1 MGGSEG
7 MELPVEAPDCLFIL
21 DAEGRVVE
29 WTSMMVKISSWR
41 REDARGKVLVDTFV
55 TPGQRT
61 TVGSAIAGVL
71 MGGSSR
77 TCEVYLFTKCGGKH
91 WLALDFTARTS
102 APGVL
107 CHGRDVTTRH
117 PSPRIL
123 PLSGIGEASKD
134 WDSSLNAHG
143 PSWGRQVSEPTWAKL
158 QPDEV
163 QNLEDLAPGMVVFIL
178 DRDGKVQ
185 HWNRKAEEV
194 SGRQARELFGR
205 PLIYTVEAK
214 STGLVE
220 DALARVLEGQEVE
233 GLQVSFLTESRG
245 LRTLL
250 FTLAGRRNAHGSVRI
265 VGVGQDL
272 TALLAEKE
280 RASRELAAVLD
291 AAGVPTCASGLDG
304 RVVAWSWATERLLG
318 VNEHDALG
326 QPWVVGFFSEDSRD
340 DVQRAHTSVLE
351 GGDMVELEA
360 QMLTKDGSTCIAGL
374 IISSSRS
381 ALGDITGAMCVLR
394 TLAPSFTP
402 SPSYASRDGADQKD
416 VNPTSAFS
424 RDIKSF
430 GTPVF
435 LLDGDGFV
443 NEWSEKLAE
452 LSGWSS
458 SEACGKPLL
467 ETFVP
472 QHEHMEVSHRFA
484 VALGHNELSSH
495 EEGAAPGVTTL
506 GGAFALPL
514 LARDGRRLTL
524 WASASQ
530 QPAMHGGSAGDQ
542 SDFALL
548 VVGQDITQM
557 LEDHAEVDHIADD
570 LSRMIDSSPAPIFG
584 VDAEARVTIWNQA
597 VAQISGFSCAQ
608 VIGQQLVQNFI
619 SDEYQSDV
627 ACAILQALNGE
638 IVPNVE
644 LVLVSQSGERHE
656 IRFAAVP
663 RRGPQGTIEGVV
675 AVGHDITDLKL
686 LASEQARE
694 AEDMAHLIKSAN
706 APIIGVDVGCHIME
720 WNGKMTSMTGY
731 TKDEVFGRPLIDDFI
746 VEESKD
752 VVSQMIQHVQLGVG
766 EDHEFDFEL
775 VTKSGTV
782 IMLTMSGSAFRD
794 TTGQIAGIVAVG
806 QDLTKMR
813 DTMLEKSFVAE
824 DLTRLINTANAPI
837 LGIDVGGNVTEWN
850 GKAAEISGWS
860 KEEALGKPLLETF
873 IHESY
878 WDDVGGILQKALLG
892 HESANY
898 EFPLFTKDGCRRE
911 ILLNATTRRGA
922 GGEVTGV
929 IGVGQDITEMRTAMQ
944 EQQRIADR
952 LSRFI
957 ETANAPIFAVDTQ
970 GCVTEWNMKAVTLS
984 GFSKEES
991 LGSHLVAKFTTPEYR
1006 QKVEQVLEL
1015 ACQGTETA
1023 NFEFPLLSK
1032 DGAQV
1037 QILLNASPTT
1047 TLDGQVIGVL
1057 CVGQDIS
1064 GLRALMK
1071 QSQSVADDLTRIMD
1085 TANAPIIGVNAAG
1098 RVTIWNRLVASI
1110 SGYTADEAVGL
1121 PFLKTFIPEEAHKQ
1135 AHEVLER
1142 SLGGEV
1148 INRFDLVLL
1157 AKGGEHR
1164 QLLFNATPRLDTDD
1178 TVIGIILVGQDITE
1192 LKRQTSEALRVAS
1205 ELQRIIDTA
1214 SAPIVGIDEQ
1224 GKVTDWNQRFIE
1236 VTGVSKDEALGR
1248 PFLGY
1253 VDERNRQE
1261 TQAMLEE
1268 TMKGDYPP
1276 TMEMLISTAS
1286 HEPRVFLLSATP
1298 RVDKD
1303 GAIVG
1308 VICIGQDI
1316 TSLRELELKK
1326 SQFAATVTHELRSPL
1341 HGIIGLSDNI
1351 LLNDQLK
1358 QVHHSAQLMNNCA
1371 RRLLDLVTNIM
1382 DSNTLVN
1389 SQRSLL
1395 SRDPVHITRLIEEV
1409 IMHAERAVDKAGRPL
1424 RKREVELVNDMDPD
1438 KNLPII
1444 EGDAHRCMQMLY
1456 NVVTNA
1462 LKFTA
1467 TGRVVVSACTDDA
1480 EELLTIGVSDTGIGI
1495 APQNQE
1501 LIFRPFSQEDQ
1512 SERRRYEGLGL
1523 GLSISREIAVK
1534 HGGSLTVESEVGKGA
1549 KFQIVLPYR
1558 PQGDFIGESGK
1569 AGTTAGPGAKDGCDM
1584 ASSPGRADVWG
1595 SNASRGTSN
1604 GIPTLLE
1611 NCLEGRIISVDNN
1624 SLTQRALARMIKS
1637 LPSMQVV
1644 LCSSFQECSDQLTS
1658 SEEMVPDV
1666 ILLDFTSH
1674 TAGLE
1679 ALQRF
1684 REPESSTSTVP
1695 IIALTSQ
1702 QVSCETIVSLTRQ
1715 GIDDWIRLPGNIGDL
1730 CQRLYLHLAK
1740 RRGTKALQELTNG
1753 YNCSYGADPGDSVGP
1768 PLLRSS
1774 KRTPHAFT
1782 GLPARTTAPAE
1793 PKSSIQAQ
1801 VGGTCVRVD
1810 PPEAATAA
1818 PPPEATAPPPASIV
1832 GTSAVTARDAALA
1845 PPKALEKSSGVSV
1858 LHAML
1863 SGWDEALAALSAE
1876 DAHAF
1881 LCSLAVALETL
1892 SDSHGIQLQLA
1903 TGGDTCLALALPP
1916 PPPPQASVG
1925 DADAERDCATRLV
1938 RFGITA
1944 RDRVQ
1949 ELRAFLPAQAAHVT
1963 LTLGAD
1969 RGNLWSGLLS
1979 GGAPDGTG
1987 TVVGS
1992 FGTAASGARRLCQ
2005 EASRT
2010 HPGAFLV
2017 SRALLRSLG
2026 IPDVQGRYT
2035 LQALSG
2041 DASLPGHAGSP
2052 SGVPMIVCTAAVGM
2066 SVVELFKDGQVPV
2079 PSGPLPLSSHSLLQ
2093 PPPTLKSA
2101 AGQQFLRTQAP
2112 PGTHTLERLQDLYG
2126 TNSCDEGEGDRRA
2139 ILDLKL
2145 QNAHLTLHASQLERR
2160 VVALEHDCARLVQ
2173 LKVAAETEAFAAMNR
2188 EIGANRWRHLSIGAG
2203 FAAPSSPASVLSED
2217 PFLRHQHQIW
2227 DGR

>member
-1 MGGSEG
+1 
-7 MELPVEAPDCLFIL
+7 MELQAP
-21 DAEGRVVE
+21 
-29 WTSMMVKISSWR
+29 
-41 REDARGKVLVDTFV
+41 
-55 TPGQRT
+55 
-61 TVGSAIAGVL
+61 
-71 MGGSSR
+71 
-77 TCEVYLFTKCGGKH
+77 
-91 WLALDFTARTS
+91 
-102 APGVL
+102 
-107 CHGRDVTTRH
+107 
-117 PSPRIL
+117 
-123 PLSGIGEASKD
+123 D
-134 WDSSLNAHG
+134 WDSS
-143 PSWGRQVSEPTWAKL
+143 PSARGLSLGRQLFEPTGAKL
-158 QPDEV
+158 APDEV

-205 PLIYTVEAK
+205 PLIDAVEAK
-214 STGLVE
+214 STGLVA

-233 GLQVSFLTESRG
+233 GLQVSFRTESCG

-250 FTLAGRRNAHGSVRI
+250 FTLAGHRHAHGSVRI

-304 RVVAWSWATERLLG
+304 RVVAWSWATARLLG
-318 VNEHDALG
+318 VDEHDALG

-394 TLAPSFTP
+394 TLATSFAPRPSD
-402 SPSYASRDGADQKD
+402 ASRDGADQKD

-424 RDIKSF
+424 RDINSF

-467 ETFVP
+467 DTFVP
-472 QHEHMEVSHRFA
+472 QHEHKEVSHRFA

-495 EEGAAPGVTTL
+495 VEEGAAPGVTTP

-627 ACAILQALNGE
+627 ACALLQALNGE

-656 IRFAAVP
+656 IRFSAVP
-663 RRGPQGTIEGVV
+663 RRGPQGLIEGVV

-686 LASEQARE
+686 FASEQACE

-731 TKDEVFGRPLIDDFI
+731 TKDEVFGRSLIDDFI

-775 VTKSGTV
+775 LTKSGTV

-824 DLTRLINTANAPI
+824 ELTRLINTANAPI

-898 EFPLFTKDGCRRE
+898 EFPLFTKDGRRRE

-1006 QKVEQVLEL
+1006 LKVEQVLEL

-1121 PFLKTFIPEEAHKQ
+1121 PFLKTFIPEEAYKQ

-1164 QLLFNATPRLDTDD
+1164 QLLFNATPRLDADD
-1178 TVIGIILVGQDITE
+1178 TVIGIIGVGQDITE
-1192 LKRQTSEALRVAS
+1192 LNRQRSEALRMAS
-1205 ELQRIIDTA
+1205 ELHNIIDTV
-1214 SAPIVGIDEQ
+1214 SAPIVGIDEN

-1248 PFLGY
+1248 SFLGY
-1253 VDERNRQE
+1253 VDECNRQE
-1261 TQAMLEE
+1261 TQAMIEE
-1268 TMKGDYPP
+1268 TMKGDSSP

-1286 HEPRVFLLSATP
+1286 NEPRVFLLSSTP
-1298 RVDKD
+1298 RVGKD

-1395 SRDPVHITRLIEEV
+1395 SRDPVHITRLVEEV

-1424 RKREVELVNDMDPD
+1424 RKREVELVNDMEPG

-1480 EELLTIGVSDTGIGI
+1480 QELLTIGVSDTGIGI

-1534 HGGSLTVESEVGKGA
+1534 HGGSLTVESDVGKGS
-1549 KFQIVLPYR
+1549 KFLIVLPYR
-1558 PQGDFIGESGK
+1558 LQGDFIGEIGK
-1569 AGTTAGPGAKDGCDM
+1569 AGTPRGSRSRDGCDT
-1584 ASSPGRADVWG
+1584 ASSSRLRADMFG
-1595 SNASRGTSN
+1595 SSSSRGTSN

-1611 NCLEGRIISVDNN
+1611 NCLEGRILSVDNN

-1684 REPESSTSTVP
+1684 RELESSTSTVP

-1740 RRGTKALQELTNG
+1740 RRGT
-1753 YNCSYGADPGDSVGP
+1753 
-1768 PLLRSS
+1768 R
-1774 KRTPHAFT
+1774 
-1782 GLPARTTAPAE
+1782 
-1793 PKSSIQAQ
+1793 
-1801 VGGTCVRVD
+1801 VRVN
-1810 PPEAATAA
+1810 PPEAATSA

-1832 GTSAVTARDAALA
+1832 GTLAVTARDAALA

-1863 SGWDEALAALSAE
+1863 SGWDEALAELSAE

-1916 PPPPQASVG
+1916 PPLPLASVG

-1944 RDRVQ
+1944 RDRVR
-1949 ELRAFLPAQAAHVT
+1949 ELRALLPAQAAHVT

-1969 RGNLWSGLLS
+1969 RGNLWSDLLS
-1979 GGAPDGTG
+1979 GGAPG

-2010 HPGAFLV
+2010 RPGAFLV
-2017 SRALLRSLG
+2017 SRALLRPLG
-2026 IPDVQGRYT
+2026 IPDLQGRYT

-2041 DASLPGHAGSP
+2041 DASLPGHVGSP

-2093 PPPTLKSA
+2093 LPPTPTSA
-2101 AGQQFLRTQAP
+2101 ATQQFLRTQAP
-2112 PGTHTLERLQDLYG
+2112 PGTRTLERLQDMYG
-2126 TNSCDEGEGDRRA
+2126 TNSCDGGEGDRRA
-2139 ILDLKL
+2139 ILDLRL
-2145 QNAHLTLHASQLERR
+2145 ENAHLTLHASQLERR

-2173 LKVAAETEAFAAMNR
+2173 LKVAAETEARAAMNR

-2203 FAAPSSPASVLSED
+2203 FAGPTSPASVLSED